1 MPLHRT
7 ASVRPSPL
15 QTPVYRPNPERNSDM
30 SEGINSTLQKALEIN
45 LDPHKYGTIAEIGAG
60 QEIARFFFQAGG
72 AAGSLA
78 KTMSAYDM
86 QFSDAI
92 YGEEEDGRYVS
103 RSRLEK
109 MLDKE
114 FTLLG
119 ERIQDAA
126 SRNRCFFAIADT
138 VKAAGY
144 KTQGLCHGWMG
155 IRLQLYPQAPPS
167 DIILHV
173 RLLDKNNRQQQYA
186 LGVLGVNLIYGAFF
200 QYRNPCQLLES
211 LVDNLEPGRIE
222 INTIHFQGPYFEDID
237 NRLMALHLVKAGMT
251 NAVIFSP
258 QGEVSTPSDTL
269 YKKNCLV
276 LRGSFRPI
284 TNVNMDMARC
294 GRAQFLSEDDTSE
307 EGTIV
312 LAELTMAS
320 LMNEGEIDTQDFLAR
335 VDMLGAQG
343 FTVLI
348 SNYLRFFRLRSY
360 LNEFT
365 KRKIGIVLGVPNIQD
380 IFNEKYYTDLEGG
393 ILEAFGK
400 LFSGNIRLYV
410 YPVLG
415 DDGELVTLEN
425 LRVGNKV
432 RLLLRHLMENGH
444 IVPLQGAN
452 EDVLRIQTRD
462 VLKRIRQGARDWKEA
477 VPEVVYETI
486 VKERLF
492 NFDSE

>member
-1 MPLHRT
+1 MQDE
-7 ASVRPSPL
+7 V
-15 QTPVYRPNPERNSDM
+15 
-30 SEGINSTLQKALEIN
+30 NSTLQKALEIN

-72 AAGSLA
+72 AAGTLA

-92 YGEEEDGRYVS
+92 YGEEENGRYVS

-109 MLDKE
+109 MLEKE
-114 FTLLG
+114 FRLLG
-119 ERIQDAA
+119 ERIQD
-126 SRNRCFFAIADT
+126 SRPKNSCFFAIADT

-144 KTQGLCHGWMG
+144 KTRGQCHGWLG
-155 IRLQLYPQAPPS
+155 IRAQLYPGAPPS

-173 RLLDKNNRQQQYA
+173 RMLDNSNRQQQFA
-186 LGVLGVNLIYGAFF
+186 LGVLGVNLIYGAFTH
-200 QYRNPCQLLES
+200 YRNPER
-211 LVDNLEPGRIE
+211 LVETLMDNLDPGRIE
-222 INTIHFQGPYFEDID
+222 INMINFQGPYFDEID
-237 NRLMALHLVKAGMT
+237 NRLMALHLVKSNMT
-251 NAVIFSP
+251 GAVMFSP
-258 QGEVSTPSDTL
+258 EGEVLPPSDAL
-269 YKKNCLV
+269 YKKHCL
-276 LRGSFRPI
+276 LFRGSFRPI

-294 GRAQFLSEDDTSE
+294 GKEQFINEDQTDE
-307 EGTIV
+307 ERMV
-312 LAELTMAS
+312 LLAELTMAN

-365 KRKIGIVLGVPNIQD
+365 KRKIGIVLGVPNIKD
-380 IFNEKYYTDLEGG
+380 IFDEKYYTDLEGG

-425 LRVGNKV
+425 VRVSNRV
-432 RLLLRHLMENGH
+432 RLLLRHLVENSC
-444 IVPLQGAN
+444 IVPLEGAN
-452 EDVLRIQTRD
+452 TELMQIQSRD
-462 VLKRIRQGARDWKEA
+462 VLKAIRQGRTNWKDA

-486 VKERLF
+486 VSKRLF
-492 NFDSE
+492 NFDTE

>member
-1 MPLHRT
+1 MPTEDISILHQLSHPGPKAT
-7 ASVRPSPL
+7 VDKS
-15 QTPVYRPNPERNSDM
+15 SDLAD
-30 SEGINSTLQKALEIN
+30 GINSTLQKALKIN
-45 LDPHKYGTIAEIGAG
+45 LDPDKYGTIAEIGAG

-72 AAGSLA
+72 AAGTLA

-92 YGEEEDGRYVS
+92 YGEEQHGRYVS

-114 FTLLG
+114 FKLLG
-119 ERIQDAA
+119 ERIQDG
-126 SRNRCFFAIADT
+126 SSKNRCFFAIADT

-144 KTQGLCHGWMG
+144 KTMGQCHGWLG

-173 RLLDKNNRQQQYA
+173 RLLDKSNRQQQYA
-186 LGVLGVNLIYGAFF
+186 LGVLGVNLLYGAFYHF
-200 QYRNPCQLLES
+200 RNPHQLLES

-222 INTIHFQGPYFEDID
+222 INTIHFQGPYFDDID
-237 NRLMALHLVKAGMT
+237 NRLMALHLVKVGMT
-251 NAVIFSP
+251 NAVMFSP
-258 QGEVSTPSDTL
+258 EGEVLQPADTL
-269 YKKNCLV
+269 YKRQCLV
-276 LRGSFRPI
+276 FRGSFRPI
-284 TNVNMDMARC
+284 THVNMDMARC
-294 GRAQFLSEDDTSE
+294 GKEQFLAEDEIE
-307 EGTIV
+307 ENRTV
-312 LAELTMAS
+312 LLAELTMAN
-320 LMNEGEIDTQDFLAR
+320 LMNDGEIDTQDFLAR

-365 KRKIGIVLGVPNIQD
+365 KRKIGIVLGVPNIRD

-410 YPVLG
+410 YPMIG
-415 DDGELVTLEN
+415 EDDEMITLEN
-425 LRVGNKV
+425 LRVDNKV
-432 RLLLRHLMENGH
+432 RLLLRHLVENGC
-444 IVPLQGAN
+444 IVPLKGAN
-452 EDVLRIQTRD
+452 EEVLHIKSRD
-462 VLKRIRQGARDWKEA
+462 ILKAIRQGRTDWKET
-477 VPEVVYETI
+477 VPEVVFETI
-486 VKERLF
+486 VRKRLF

>member
-1 MPLHRT
+1 M
-7 ASVRPSPL
+7 
-15 QTPVYRPNPERNSDM
+15 DDD
-30 SEGINSTLQKALEIN
+30 INSTLQKALEIN

-72 AAGSLA
+72 AAGTLA
-78 KTMSAYDM
+78 KTMSAYEM

-92 YGEEEDGRYVS
+92 YGEEENGRYVS

-109 MLDKE
+109 MLEKE
-114 FTLLG
+114 FRLLG
-119 ERIQDAA
+119 ERVRE
-126 SRNRCFFAIADT
+126 SRPKNSCFFAIADT

-144 KTQGLCHGWMG
+144 KSRGQCHGWVG
-155 IRLQLYPQAPPS
+155 IRAQLYPGAPPS

-173 RLLDKNNRQQQYA
+173 RMLDKANRQQQYA
-186 LGVLGVNLIYGAFF
+186 LGVLGVNLLYGAFYH
-200 QYRNPCQLLES
+200 YRSPEQLVES
-211 LVDNLEPGRIE
+211 LSDNLERGRIE
-222 INTIHFQGPYFEDID
+222 INMIHFQGPYFDEVD
-237 NRLMALHLVKAGMT
+237 NRLMALHLVKSGMAG
-251 NAVIFSP
+251 AVMFSP
-258 QGEVSTPSDTL
+258 DGEVLPPSDAL
-269 YKKNCLV
+269 YKKHCL
-276 LRGSFRPI
+276 LFRGSYRPI

-294 GRAQFLSEDDTSE
+294 GKEQFFSE
-307 EGTIV
+307 EDVDEAKTV
-312 LAELTMAS
+312 TLAELTMAN

-335 VDMLGAQG
+335 VDMLSAQG
-343 FTVLI
+343 FSVLI

-380 IFNEKYYTDLEGG
+380 IFDEKYYTNMEGG

-425 LRVGNKV
+425 IRVDNEV
-432 RLLLRHLMENGH
+432 RLLLRHLMENGC
-444 IVPLQGAN
+444 IVPLEGAN
-452 EDVLRIQTRD
+452 TDVLQIKSRD
-462 VLKRIRQGARDWKEA
+462 VLMSIRQGRTNWKDA

-486 VKERLF
+486 VKQRLF

>member
-1 MPLHRT
+1 MQDE
-7 ASVRPSPL
+7 V
-15 QTPVYRPNPERNSDM
+15 
-30 SEGINSTLQKALEIN
+30 NSTLQKALEIN

-72 AAGSLA
+72 AAGTLA

-92 YGEEEDGRYVS
+92 YGEEENGRYVS

-109 MLDKE
+109 MLEKE
-114 FTLLG
+114 FRLLG
-119 ERIQDAA
+119 ERIQD
-126 SRNRCFFAIADT
+126 SRPKNSCFFAIADT

-144 KTQGLCHGWMG
+144 KTRGQCHGWLG
-155 IRLQLYPQAPPS
+155 IRAQLYPGAPPS

-173 RLLDKNNRQQQYA
+173 RMLDNSNRQQQFA
-186 LGVLGVNLIYGAFF
+186 LGVLGVNLIYGAFTH
-200 QYRNPCQLLES
+200 YRNPEQLVES
-211 LVDNLEPGRIE
+211 LMDNLDPGRIE
-222 INTIHFQGPYFEDID
+222 INMINFQGPYFDEID
-237 NRLMALHLVKAGMT
+237 NRLMALHLVKSGMT
-251 NAVIFSP
+251 GAVMFSP
-258 QGEVSTPSDTL
+258 EGEVLPPSDAL
-269 YKKNCLV
+269 YKKHCL
-276 LRGSFRPI
+276 LFRGSFRPI

-294 GRAQFLSEDDTSE
+294 GKEQFINEDQTDE
-307 EGTIV
+307 ERMV
-312 LAELTMAS
+312 LLAELTMAN

-365 KRKIGIVLGVPNIQD
+365 KRKIGIVLGVPNIKD

-415 DDGELVTLEN
+415 DDGELITLEN
-425 LRVGNKV
+425 IRVSNRV
-432 RLLLRHLMENGH
+432 RLLLRHLVENSC
-444 IVPLQGAN
+444 IVPLEGAN
-452 EDVLRIQTRD
+452 TELMQIQSRD
-462 VLKRIRQGARDWKEA
+462 VLKAIRQGRTNWKDA

-486 VKERLF
+486 ISKRLF
-492 NFDSE
+492 NFDTE

>member
-1 MPLHRT
+1 
-7 ASVRPSPL
+7 
-15 QTPVYRPNPERNSDM
+15 M
-30 SEGINSTLQKALEIN
+30 SEEINNTLQKALEIN

-72 AAGSLA
+72 AAGTLA

-92 YGEEEDGRYVS
+92 YGEEEHGRYVS

-109 MLDKE
+109 MLEKE
-114 FTLLG
+114 FRLLG
-119 ERIQDAA
+119 ERVLD
-126 SRNRCFFAIADT
+126 SRPKNSCFFAIADT

-144 KTQGLCHGWMG
+144 KTRGVCHGWIG
-155 IRLQLYPQAPPS
+155 VRAQLYPGAPPS
-167 DIILHV
+167 DLILHV
-173 RLLDKNNRQQQYA
+173 RMLDTSNRQQQYA
-186 LGVLGVNLIYGAFF
+186 LGVLGVNLLYGVFF
-200 QYRNPCQLLES
+200 HYRNPTHLLET
-211 LVDNLEPGRIE
+211 LLDNLEPGRIE
-222 INTIHFQGPYFEDID
+222 INSVDFRGPYFDDID

-251 NAVIFSP
+251 NAVMFTPS
-258 QGEVSTPSDTL
+258 GEVATPTDTL
-269 YKKNCLV
+269 YKKHCLV

-294 GRAQFLSEDDTSE
+294 GKDQFHNEDSTE
-307 EGTIV
+307 EENTVV

-365 KRKIGIVLGVPNIQD
+365 KRKIGIVLSVPNIQD

-415 DDGELVTLEN
+415 EDGEVITLEN
-425 LRVGNKV
+425 LRVANKV
-432 RLLLRHLMENGH
+432 RLLLRYLVENGH
-444 IVPLQGAN
+444 IVPLRGAN
-452 EDVLRIQTRD
+452 EEVLRIQSRD
-462 VLKRIRQGARDWKEA
+462 VLKQIRQGRHEWKEA

-486 VKERLF
+486 VKNRLF
-492 NFDSE
+492 NYDSE

>member
-1 MPLHRT
+1 MPTEDISILNQLSHGAPKLT
-7 ASVRPSPL
+7 
-15 QTPVYRPNPERNSDM
+15 
-30 SEGINSTLQKALEIN
+30 SEKGADLADGINSTLQKALKIN
-45 LDPHKYGTIAEIGAG
+45 LDPDKYGTIAEIGAG

-72 AAGSLA
+72 AAGTLA

-92 YGEEEDGRYVS
+92 YGEEQHGRYVS

-114 FTLLG
+114 FKLLG
-119 ERIQDAA
+119 ERIQDGS

-144 KTQGLCHGWMG
+144 KTQGQCHGWIG

-173 RLLDKNNRQQQYA
+173 RLLDKANRQQQYA
-186 LGVLGVNLIYGAFF
+186 LGVLGVNLLYGAYYHF
-200 QYRNPCQLLES
+200 RNPKLLLES

-222 INTIHFQGPYFEDID
+222 INTVHFQGPYFDDID
-237 NRLMALHLVKAGMT
+237 NRLMALHLVKVGMT
-251 NAVIFSP
+251 NAVMFSP
-258 QGEVSTPSDTL
+258 DGEVLQPSDAL

-276 LRGSFRPI
+276 FRGSFRPI
-284 TNVNMDMARC
+284 THVNMDMARC
-294 GRAQFLSEDDTSE
+294 GKEQFLGEDEIE
-307 EGTIV
+307 EGRTV
-312 LAELTMAS
+312 LLAELTMAN

-365 KRKIGIVLGVPNIQD
+365 KRKIGIVLGVPNIRD

-410 YPVLG
+410 YPMIG
-415 DDGELVTLEN
+415 DDDELITLEN
-425 LRVGNKV
+425 LRVDNKV
-432 RLLLRHLMENGH
+432 RLLLRHLVENGC
-444 IVPLQGAN
+444 IVPLKGAN
-452 EDVLRIQTRD
+452 EEVLHIKSRD
-462 VLKRIRQGARDWKEA
+462 ILKAIRQGRADWKET

-486 VKERLF
+486 VRKRLF
-492 NFDSE
+492 QFDSE

>member
-1 MPLHRT
+1 MPTEDISILHSPAMSATQRAATDT
-7 ASVRPSPL
+7 A
-15 QTPVYRPNPERNSDM
+15 ED
-30 SEGINSTLQKALEIN
+30 INSTLQKALRIN
-45 LDPHKYGTIAEIGAG
+45 LDPDKYGTIAEIGAG

-72 AAGSLA
+72 AAGTLA

-92 YGEEEDGRYVS
+92 YGEEQHGRYVS

-114 FTLLG
+114 FKLLG
-119 ERIQDAA
+119 ERIQDSAQK
-126 SRNRCFFAIADT
+126 NRCFFAIADT

-144 KTQGLCHGWMG
+144 KTRGECHGWIG

-173 RLLDKNNRQQQYA
+173 RLLDKSNRQQQYA
-186 LGVLGVNLIYGAFF
+186 LGVLGVNLLYGAYYHF
-200 QYRNPCQLLES
+200 RNPHQLIES
-211 LVDNLEPGRIE
+211 LLDNLEPGRIE
-222 INTIHFQGPYFEDID
+222 INTVHFQGPYFENID
-237 NRLMALHLVKAGMT
+237 NRLMALHLVKSGMT
-251 NAVIFSP
+251 NAILFSP
-258 QGEVSTPSDTL
+258 DGEVLQPSDAL
-269 YKKNCLV
+269 YKKHCLV
-276 LRGSFRPI
+276 FRGSFRPI
-284 TNVNMDMARC
+284 THVNMDMARC
-294 GRAQFLSEDDTSE
+294 GKEQFLAEDEIE
-307 EGTIV
+307 ESRTV
-312 LAELTMAS
+312 LLAELTMAN
-320 LMNEGEIDTQDFLAR
+320 LMNDGQIDTQDFLAR

-410 YPVLG
+410 YPMLG
-415 DDGELVTLEN
+415 EDGETISLEN
-425 LRVGNKV
+425 LRVANKV
-432 RLLLRHLMENGH
+432 RLLLRHLMENGC
-444 IVPLQGAN
+444 IVPLHGAN
-452 EDVLRIQTRD
+452 EDVLHIKSRD
-462 VLKRIRQGARDWKEA
+462 ILKSIRQGRSDWKEN
-477 VPEVVYETI
+477 VPEVVYQTI
-486 VKERLF
+486 VQKRLF

>member
-1 MPLHRT
+1 
-7 ASVRPSPL
+7 
-15 QTPVYRPNPERNSDM
+15 M

-72 AAGSLA
+72 AAGTLA

-92 YGEEEDGRYVS
+92 YGEEEHGRYVS

-119 ERIQDAA
+119 ERIQDAG
-126 SRNRCFFAIADT
+126 SKNRCFFAIADT

-200 QYRNPCQLLES
+200 QYRNPPQLLES

-258 QGEVSTPSDTL
+258 QGDVSTPSDTL

-294 GRAQFLSEDDTSE
+294 GKAQFLSEDGTSE

-410 YPVLG
+410 YPVLD
-415 DDGELVTLEN
+415 DDGEIITLEN

-444 IVPLQGAN
+444 IVPLHGAN
-452 EDVLRIQTRD
+452 EDVLRIQSRD

-477 VPEVVYETI
+477 VPEVVYDTI
-486 VKERLF
+486 VKKRLF
-492 NFDSE
+492 NFDTE

>member
-1 MPLHRT
+1 MK
-7 ASVRPSPL
+7 
-15 QTPVYRPNPERNSDM
+15 ED
-30 SEGINSTLQKALEIN
+30 INSTLQKALEIN

-72 AAGSLA
+72 AAGTLA

-92 YGEEEDGRYVS
+92 YGEEENGRYVS

-109 MLDKE
+109 MLEKE
-114 FTLLG
+114 FRLLG
-119 ERIQDAA
+119 ERIRD
-126 SRNRCFFAIADT
+126 SRPKNSCFFAIADT

-144 KTQGLCHGWMG
+144 KIRGHCHGWLG
-155 IRLQLYPQAPPS
+155 IRAQLYPGAPPS

-173 RLLDKNNRQQQYA
+173 RMLDNSNRQQQFA
-186 LGVLGVNLIYGAFF
+186 LGVLGVNLIYGAFNY
-200 QYRNPCQLLES
+200 YRNPEQLVES
-211 LVDNLEPGRIE
+211 LSDNLEPGRIE
-222 INTIHFQGPYFEDID
+222 INMINFQGPYFDDVD
-237 NRLMALHLVKAGMT
+237 NRLMALHLVKSGMT
-251 NAVIFSP
+251 GAVMFSP
-258 QGEVSTPSDTL
+258 DGDVLPPSDVL

-276 LRGSFRPI
+276 FRGSFRPI

-294 GRAQFLSEDDTSE
+294 GKERFLAEDEIDGDRT
-307 EGTIV
+307 V
-312 LAELTMAS
+312 LLAELTMAN
-320 LMNEGEIDTQDFLAR
+320 LMNDGDIDTQDFLAR
-335 VDMLGAQG
+335 VDMLGDQG

-415 DDGELVTLEN
+415 EDGELICLDN
-425 LRVGNKV
+425 IRVGNQV
-432 RLLLRHLMENGH
+432 RLLLRHLVENGC
-444 IVPLQGAN
+444 IVPLDGASK
-452 EDVLRIQTRD
+452 EVLHIQSRD
-462 VLKRIRQGARDWKEA
+462 VLKSIRQGREDWKDA
-477 VPEVVYETI
+477 VPEDVYETI
-486 VKERLF
+486 VSKGLF

>member
-1 MPLHRT
+1 MG
-7 ASVRPSPL
+7 
-15 QTPVYRPNPERNSDM
+15 ED
-30 SEGINSTLQKALEIN
+30 INSTLQKALEIN

-72 AAGSLA
+72 AAGTLA

-92 YGEEEDGRYVS
+92 YGEEERGRYVS

-114 FTLLG
+114 FNLLT
-119 ERIQDAA
+119 ERLKDTRPKN
-126 SRNRCFFAIADT
+126 SCFFAIADT
-138 VKAAGY
+138 VKAAGF
-144 KTQGLCHGWMG
+144 KTRGPCHGWMG
-155 IRLQLYPQAPPS
+155 VRAQLYPGAPPS
-167 DIILHV
+167 DLILHV
-173 RLLDKNNRQQQYA
+173 RMLDSANRQQQYA
-186 LGVLGVNLIYGAFF
+186 LGVLGVNLLYGMFYH
-200 QYRNPCQLLES
+200 YRTPTRLLES
-211 LVDNLEPGRIE
+211 LMDNLDPGRIE
-222 INTIHFQGPYFEDID
+222 INSVDFRGPYFDDVD
-237 NRLMALHLVKAGMT
+237 NRLMALHLVKSGMT
-251 NAVIFSP
+251 NAVMFSP
-258 QGEVSTPSDTL
+258 HGEVSTPTDTL
-269 YKKNCLV
+269 YKMNCLV
-276 LRGSFRPI
+276 LRGSFRPV

-294 GRAQFLSEDDTSE
+294 GRQQFISEDGTDE
-307 EGTIV
+307 NCTIV

-335 VDMLGAQG
+335 VDMLGALG

-415 DDGELVTLEN
+415 EDGEMITLEN
-425 LRVGNKV
+425 LRVANKV

-444 IVPLQGAN
+444 IVPLDGAD
-452 EDVLRIQTRD
+452 ECVLRIQSRD
-462 VLKRIRQGARDWKEA
+462 ILKQIRQGRRDWKES
-477 VPEVVYETI
+477 VPEVVYDTI
-486 VKERLF
+486 IKRRLF

>member
-1 MPLHRT
+1 MPTEDIDLT
-7 ASVRPSPL
+7 NQLASHV
-15 QTPVYRPNPERNSDM
+15 QTPRGLADRNPDAADG
-30 SEGINSTLQKALEIN
+30 GINSTLQKALRIN
-45 LDPHKYGTIAEIGAG
+45 LDPDKYGTIAEIGAG

-72 AAGSLA
+72 AAGTLA

-92 YGEEEDGRYVS
+92 YGEEENGRYVS

-119 ERIQDAA
+119 ERIQDG
-126 SRNRCFFAIADT
+126 SSKNRCFFAIADT

-144 KTQGLCHGWMG
+144 KTQGQCHGWIG

-167 DIILHV
+167 DIILHI
-173 RLLDKNNRQQQYA
+173 RLLDKSNRQQQYA
-186 LGVLGVNLIYGAFF
+186 LGVLGVNLIYGAFYH
-200 QYRNPCQLLES
+200 YRNPHQLLES

-222 INTIHFQGPYFEDID
+222 INTVHFQGPYFDDID
-237 NRLMALHLVKAGMT
+237 NRLMALHLVKVGMT
-251 NAVIFSP
+251 NAVMFSP
-258 QGEVSTPSDTL
+258 DGEVLQPADAL
-269 YKKNCLV
+269 YKKHCLV
-276 LRGSFRPI
+276 FRGSFRPI
-284 TNVNMDMARC
+284 THVNMDMARC
-294 GRAQFLSEDDTSE
+294 GKEQFLAEDEIE
-307 EGTIV
+307 EGRTML
-312 LAELTMAS
+312 LAELTMAN
-320 LMNEGEIDTQDFLAR
+320 LMNDGEIDTQDFLAR

-365 KRKIGIVLGVPNIQD
+365 KRKIGIVLGVPNIRD

-410 YPVLG
+410 YPVIEEE
-415 DDGELVTLEN
+415 ELVTLEN
-425 LRVGNKV
+425 IRVANKV
-432 RLLLRHLMENGH
+432 RLLLRHLVENGC
-444 IVPLQGAN
+444 IVPLKGAN
-452 EDVLRIQTRD
+452 EAVLHIKSRD
-462 VLKRIRQGARDWKEA
+462 ILKAIRQGRRDWKEA
-477 VPEVVYETI
+477 VPDVVYETI
-486 VKERLF
+486 IKERLF
-492 NFDSE
+492 HFDSE